1 MLEQV
6 LGCLA
11 RLAVWANSE
20 NNLFIFEMV
29 REMLNLDLHL
39 SLRGTFHSNGYKL
52 SSPNIILNLNHGRA
66 LYEEI

>member
-1 MLEQV
+1 MELFSDAAIFLKEGIVLEQV

-39 SLRGTFHSNGYKL
+39 SLRGTFHSNG
-52 SSPNIILNLNHGRA
+52 
-66 LYEEI
+66 